1 MTQPAIQVQDLT
13 KHYGP
18 VVAVDRINFE
28 VARGELVGFLGNN
41 GAGKSTTMRVLTT
54 YMPASSG
61 LAKVAG
67 FDVMYESDQVRRNLG
82 YLPESVPLY
91 SEMRVEEYLQYRAK
105 LKNVDRTLRSKR
117 IDECLERCRIREVRR
132 RLLGTLSKGYRQR
145 VGLADTLLADP
156 PVLILDEPLSG
167 LDPVQQEE
175 TLKTVKELGG
185 QHTVLFSSH
194 HLPDVEK
201 VCDRVIII
209 HRGRL
214 KFDGKLSEIQSSVPT
229 VIVEARGIS
238 EQIEPLILA
247 CKGVLEA
254 RPIRAD
260 VPADEF
266 VAYEVHAE
274 KGQDI
279 RERLANSLFQ
289 KGHPI
294 RRLELRR
301 EKLEDIYMRTALR
314 ETA

>member
-1 MTQPAIQVQDLT
+1 MTQPAIQVQELT

-54 YMPASSG
+54 FLPASSG
-61 LAKVAG
+61 YARVAG
-67 FDVMYESDQVRRNLG
+67 FDVMYQSDDVRKHLG

-91 SEMRVEEYLQYRAK
+91 PEMRVEEYLQYRAK
-105 LKNVDRTLRSKR
+105 LKNVDRTVRTKR
-117 IDECLERCRIREVRR
+117 VDYCVERCRIKEVRR

-156 PVLILDEPLSG
+156 QVLILDEPLSG

-175 TLKTVKELGG
+175 TLKAVKELGG

-209 HRGRL
+209 HRGRI
-214 KFDGKLSEIQSSVPT
+214 KFDGKLSQIAASVPT
-229 VIVEARGIS
+229 VIVEARGTADQLRS
-238 EQIEPLILA
+238 LVLGV
-247 CKGVLEA
+247 KDVLEVKD
-254 RPIRAD
+254 IRAD
-260 VPADEF
+260 APAEGF
-266 VAYEVHAE
+266 AAFEIHAE
-274 KGQDI
+274 PGHDV
-279 RERLANSLFQ
+279 RERLAGELQ
-289 KGHPI
+289 KKGHPI

-301 EKLEDIYMRTALR
+301 EKLEDIYMRSTLR
-314 ETA
+314 GE

>member
-1 MTQPAIQVQDLT
+1 MTQPAIQVQNLT

-28 VARGELVGFLGNN
+28 VGRGELVGFLGNN

-54 YMPASSG
+54 YLPASSG
-61 LAKVAG
+61 FARVAG
-67 FDVMYESDQVRRNLG
+67 FDVMYQSDDVRKNLG

-91 SEMRVEEYLQYRAK
+91 TEMRVEEYLQYRAK
-105 LKNVDRTLRSKR
+105 LKGVDRAVRTKR
-117 IDECLERCRIREVRR
+117 IEYSLERCRIREVRR

-175 TLKTVKELGG
+175 TLKAVKELGG

-209 HRGRL
+209 HRGRI
-214 KFDGKLSEIQSSVPT
+214 KFDGKLSEIAASVPT
-229 VIVEARGIS
+229 VIVEARGTA
-238 EQIEPLILA
+238 EQIEPLVLGV
-247 CKGVLEA
+247 KGVLEA
-254 RPIRAD
+254 KPIPPDA
-260 VPADEF
+260 PADGF
-266 VAYEVHAE
+266 AAVEVHAE
-274 KGQDI
+274 PGHDV
-279 RERLANSLFQ
+279 REKVAARLHE
-289 KGHPI
+289 KGHPV

-301 EKLEDIYMRTALR
+301 EKLEDIYMRSTLR
-314 ETA
+314 GD